1 MSLSFRRS
9 KKIGP
14 FRITFSKS
22 GISTSFGG
30 KGIRVSKSSRGTY
43 VSAGFAGLRFR
54 QKIDETD
61 ATAEDDEPSDTVNQS
76 TPTQSVPTQSVPTQN
91 VPTQSVPAQRIPTQR
106 IPTPSA
112 PAQNTPTVTPK
123 HMFRM
128 ATLTF
133 IASLFLAFAISI
145 NLPERSGQAFQV
157 LVGIYFVLGLVVLL
171 ILFIQSRR
179 SG

>member
-76 TPTQSVPTQSVPTQN
+76 T
-91 VPTQSVPAQRIPTQR
+91 PTQSVPAQRIPTQR

>member
-30 KGIRVSKSSRGTY
+30 KGIRISKSSRGTN

-54 QKIDETD
+54 QRIDETD
-61 ATAEDDEPSDTVNQS
+61 RAQETDQSGKTTDLRDAPDLSRPTVRSPTPKTS
-76 TPTQSVPTQSVPTQN
+76 TPS
-91 VPTQSVPAQRIPTQR
+91 
-106 IPTPSA
+106 
-112 PAQNTPTVTPK
+112 TPTVTPK

-145 NLPERSGQAFQV
+145 NLPERSAQAFQF

-171 ILFIQSRR
+171 ILFVQSRR

>member
-76 TPTQSVPTQSVPTQN
+76 TPTQSVPTQNVPTQS
-91 VPTQSVPAQRIPTQR
+91 VPAQSVPAQRIPTQR

>member
-76 TPTQSVPTQSVPTQN
+76 TPTQSVPTQSVPTQY
-91 VPTQSVPAQRIPTQR
+91 VPTQSVPAQCIPTQR